1 MSWIKQCK
9 KKLVFVLHINHPNE
23 INDEVQQ
30 YISKI
35 KLKHTVLLNQSV
47 LLKRV
52 NDSSKIL
59 TLLAEKLFET
69 GVLPY
74 YLHLLDPVKG
84 TAHFSVSASKGIE
97 IIKDLKRQLPGYLVP
112 RLAQE
117 ILGRIKAHFFLLK
130 FIYFKISD
138 SHKVKQAI
146 QSQDWKLNVPQL
158 FGPKVSL

>member
-1 MSWIKQCK
+1 M
-9 KKLVFVLHINHPNE
+9 LHINHPNA

-47 LLKRV
+47 LLRRV
-52 NDSSKIL
+52 NDNSKIL

-117 ILGRIKAHFFLLK
+117 IPGLDSKHTFF
-130 FIYFKISD
+130 Y
-138 SHKVKQAI
+138 
-146 QSQDWKLNVPQL
+146 
-158 FGPKVSL
+158 

>member
-1 MSWIKQCK
+1 M
-9 KKLVFVLHINHPNE
+9 
-23 INDEVQQ
+23 
-30 YISKI
+30 
-35 KLKHTVLLNQSV
+35 
-47 LLKRV
+47 

-117 ILGRIKAHFFLLK
+117 IPGLDSKHTFLLK

-146 QSQDWKLNVPQL
+146 QAQIGN
-158 FGPKVSL
+158 